1 MSFFLSCCGP
11 HPDTLILG
19 NHQQQSKVDISIF
32 ISHICIQRNSQVKW
46 STQPMWW
53 IKMWS
58 RHLNLGVLYTAAHPQ
73 MMGGA
78 GLVSGGLSL
87 FIFKPLVPC
96 ECLVHS
102 YASFSQ
108 GPSVLT
114 KSWLLYGSLGRIM
127 LWWNHIW
134 LCSSLLCQLA
144 FISVQTQ
151 IWQAL
156 LLTVICRIHF
166 RFFSKMS
173 PQKEIKVKDTFLV
186 RGGTIQSVRA
196 ENTVGFNCEHLRG
209 RGEGGKVAW
218 G

>member
-127 LWWNHIW
+127 LWWNHMAV
-134 LCSSLLCQLA
+134 LLASLPTCVYFCSDTDLA
-144 FISVQTQ
+144 SS
-151 IWQAL
+151 
-156 LLTVICRIHF
+156 TVDSYMPNPF
-166 RFFSKMS
+166 QVFLQDEPTKGNQSKRYFPGARRNNS
-173 PQKEIKVKDTFLV
+173 E
-186 RGGTIQSVRA
+186 RESR
-196 ENTVGFNCEHLRG
+196 EHCGL
-209 RGEGGKVAW
+209 
-218 G
+218 